1 MKDLTILDA
10 MKERLL
16 SVEPPIGYAIRA
28 VHATPPES
36 LAVVPAIVLLPAD
49 DSISVGSGNRTV
61 VLSVNVVA
69 YLLPIPRMEQKYRDL
84 YTFRSWLRDAFN
96 GAVTISGQ
104 AVQVAVTSTTMGTDT
119 YADQDYL
126 TVSATA
132 EVTVYETIAY
142 TA

>member
-1 MKDLTILDA
+1 MNDLDILDA
-10 MKERLL
+10 MAERLK
-16 SVEPPIGYAIRA
+16 SVEPPLGYAIRG
-28 VHATPPES
+28 VHSTPPES
-36 LAVVPAIVLLPAD
+36 LPAVPAILLMPGND
-49 DSISVGSGNRTV
+49 TISVGSGNRTV
-61 VLSVNVVA
+61 VLTVNVVA

-96 GAVTISGQ
+96 GAVTIDGQ
-104 AVQVAVTSTTMGTDT
+104 AVQVAVTGTTMGTDT

-126 TVSATA
+126 TVTATA

>member
-1 MKDLTILDA
+1 MNDLTILDA
-10 MKERLL
+10 MSERLL

-28 VHATPPES
+28 VHTTPPES
-36 LAVVPAIVLLPAD
+36 LPAVPAIVLLPGND
-49 DSISVGSGNRTV
+49 VISTGSGNRTV
-61 VLSVNVVA
+61 VLTVNVVA
-69 YLLPIPRMEQKYRDL
+69 YLLPIPRMDAKYRDL

-96 GAVTISGQ
+96 GAVTIGGE
-104 AVQVAVTSTTMGTDT
+104 AVQVAVTGTTLGTDT

-126 TVSATA
+126 TVTATA